1 MEHEF
6 SRMAIVYA
14 HLIACCVAIGLI
26 LMSDIAMIRQLI
38 SGNPRARMDPKH
50 LHDLQNTVALALI
63 ALWITGAAIITLD
76 ASSKGWS
83 YFANPKLQAKI
94 TVVCLLTLNGFLLHH
109 RVLPLMKKAGS
120 LLNMSYSQRSFAV
133 FAGAVSAVSW
143 FYAALLGVGRP
154 LNWKYSLSQILA
166 LYPVLIVSGF
176 AALMLLLAWAQ
187 RRQGGESD
195 RLEIPGLV
203 PTP

>member
-38 SGNPRARMDPKH
+38 SGNPRERLDPKH

-63 ALWITGAAIITLD
+63 ALWITGAAIIALD

-109 RVLPLMKKAGS
+109 RVLPLLKKAGS
-120 LLNMSYSQRSFAV
+120 LLSMSHSQRSFAV
-133 FAGAVSAVSW
+133 FCGAVSAVSW

-154 LNWKYSLSQILA
+154 LNWKYSLSEILA
-166 LYPVLIVSGF
+166 VYPVLVAGGF
-176 AALMLLLAWAQ
+176 AALMLLLAWA
-187 RRQGGESD
+187 RRRPEG
-195 RLEIPGLV
+195 IPPAFAAARFAGAR
-203 PTP
+203 

>member
-14 HLIACCVAIGLI
+14 HLIACCVSIGLI

-38 SGNPRARMDPKH
+38 SGNARARMDSKH
-50 LHDLQNTVALALI
+50 LHDLQNTVALALV

-76 ASSKGWS
+76 VSAKGWS

-109 RVLPLMKKAGS
+109 RVLPLMKKVGS
-120 LLNMSYSQRSFAV
+120 LLSMSHSQRIFAV
-133 FAGAVSAVSW
+133 FCGAVSAVSW

-154 LNWKYSLSQILA
+154 LNWKYSLSEILA
-166 LYPVLIVSGF
+166 VYPVLVAGGF
-176 AALMLLLAWAQ
+176 TALMLLLVWAQ
-187 RRQGGESD
+187 RQPDDSSSAFDSR
-195 RLEIPGLV
+195 RLAAAR
-203 PTP
+203 